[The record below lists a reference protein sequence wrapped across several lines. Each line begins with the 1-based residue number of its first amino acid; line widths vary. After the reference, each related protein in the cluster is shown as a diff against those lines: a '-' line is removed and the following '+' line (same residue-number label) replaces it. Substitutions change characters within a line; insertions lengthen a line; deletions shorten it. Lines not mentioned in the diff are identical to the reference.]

1 MSAASDKTSSEPASN
16 RLPLLVAVLVGVEAV
31 MLLAAAVF
39 LVAQAVASDRGN
51 LAAGISLA
59 AITIAVGA
67 GLAVC
72 ARGVASRLRWTRG
85 PVFTWQLLQAGVGMP
100 LSTSRAWWAG
110 VPLLAISI
118 VVGVLI
124 AGRWV
129 ITEPSDQP

>member
-39 LVAQAVASDRGN
+39 LVVQAVTSDRGN

-72 ARGVASRLRWTRG
+72 ARGVASGLRWTRG